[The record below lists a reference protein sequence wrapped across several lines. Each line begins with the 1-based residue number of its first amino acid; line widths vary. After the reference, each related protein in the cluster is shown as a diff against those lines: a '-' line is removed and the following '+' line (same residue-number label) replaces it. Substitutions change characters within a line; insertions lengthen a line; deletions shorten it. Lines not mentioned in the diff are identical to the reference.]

1 MKRFHVSSSLLILL
15 LCSLAGVA
23 QQVVATNTNV
33 AVPPLINFSGTLT
46 DTSGKPLTSMIAAT
60 FSLYSEQTG
69 GAALWMETQNVTP
82 DSSGHYTVML
92 GSTSSTGL
100 PANIFVAGEAH
111 WLGVQI
117 EGEAEQPRV
126 LIVSAPYALKAGD
139 AQTLG
144 GLPASA
150 FVLTAPASGATG
162 AGTNP
167 ASDASPTP
175 AASGSSATTS
185 DVTTSGGTENAVP
198 LFTTATNIQNSILVQ
213 SGRAAISVAGKL
225 NLPATGIAT
234 SSAGKNSQPLTAA
247 ASAFDSSTGAAVTQT
262 FQWQAQP
269 ANNDTSNPSSTLN
282 LLFGSGTSNPA
293 QTGLSIASN
302 GQFTFAQGQT
312 FPGAGT
318 ITGVTAGTGLSGGG
332 TSGDLT
338 ITNTGVLGVSAGSGV
353 TLGGTVQNPIISNNG
368 VLSVS
373 GGSGISIGGGQTV
386 TVSNTGILTV
396 TPGTGITVGSGQSP
410 TIGINTTVVP
420 QLGAANVFSGT
431 QTINNIT
438 TITGTSSGGVLQV
451 TNTGTS
457 GGNPGIVGTTNS
469 TSASGVK
476 GVASAST
483 GSTNGVYGSSSSSSG
498 YGVQGSSQNIGV
510 YGTGPFGGVYG
521 VTQGGSGLT
530 IFPGSAGVWGDTG
543 GEFNAGVLGTADDNN
558 AGSFI
563 SNSGSDTS
571 FEGASL
577 LSGNDSLESGALLF
591 YALGLN
597 NDNCNINN
605 GAALSC
611 TGTIGGVVKAEG
623 GAREVSLYAMQSAE
637 NWFEDFGSGQLANGS
652 AQVTL
657 NPTFASTVNTGVE
670 YHVFLTPNGDCKG
683 LYISNKSATSFEVH
697 ELGGGNSSVA
707 FDYRITAKRSGYEN
721 VRLADV
727 TAQYQQ
733 NEQQQ
738 KLRRERLQ
746 QRSAERSNAT
756 VPEAKAASSPLPL
769 TPAASFT
776 ASASPHR

>member
-1 MKRFHVSSSLLILL
+1 MKQVLMVVSAVLLWFG
-15 LCSLAGVA
+15 CAVSQA

-46 DTSGKPLTSMIAAT
+46 DASGKPLTSSVAAT

-198 LFTTATNIQNSILVQ
+198 LFTTSTNIQNSILLQ

-332 TSGDLT
+332 TSGNLT
-338 ITNTGVLGVSAGSGV
+338 ITNTGVLGVSAGSGL
-353 TLGGTVQNPIISNNG
+353 TLGGTVQNPIINSNG
-368 VLSVS
+368 VLTVN
-373 GGSGISIGGGQTV
+373 GGSGVSVTTGQNPTI
-386 TVSNTGILTV
+386 SNTGILTV
-396 TPGTGITVGSGQSP
+396 TPGTGISVSAGQSP

-420 QLGAANVFSGT
+420 QLTAANVFTGT
-431 QTINNIT
+431 QTINNLT
-438 TITGTSSGGVLQV
+438 TIGGAISGGVLQV

-457 GGNPGIVGTTNS
+457 SGYPGIVGTTSS

-483 GSTNGVYGSSSSSSG
+483 GVTNGVYGSSASNTGNGVEGSSNYVG
-498 YGVQGSSQNIGV
+498 AYGVAV
-510 YGTGPFGGVYG
+510 
-521 VTQGGSGLT
+521 GGSGEGVT
-530 IFPGSAGVWGDTG
+530 YGGAAGIWGDT
-543 GEFNAGVLGTADDNN
+543 NATDYYSVLGTADENTAGAYYNN
-558 AGSFI
+558 SSTYTTLYLENDAESSSSAELVHAYSPEFGGECYIYVNGDLSCNGTV
-563 SNSGSDTS
+563 SGVVSADSGSRKVT
-571 FEGASL
+571 
-577 LSGNDSLESGALLF
+577 
-591 YALGLN
+591 
-597 NDNCNINN
+597 
-605 GAALSC
+605 
-611 TGTIGGVVKAEG
+611 
-623 GAREVSLYAMQSAE
+623 LYSVQSAE
-637 NWFEDFGSGQLANGS
+637 NWFEDAGSGQLANGS
-652 AQVTL
+652 AQL
-657 NPTFASTVNTGVE
+657 ALDPTFASTVNTGVE
-670 YHVFLTPNGDCKG
+670 YHVFLTPKGDCAG
-683 LYISNKSATSFEVH
+683 LYVTNETPQGFEVH
-697 ELGGGNSSVA
+697 ELRGGHSSIA
-707 FDYRITAKRSGYEN
+707 FDYRIMAKRNGYEN

-727 TAQYQQ
+727 TAKYQQ
-733 NEQQQ
+733 MEQQQ
-738 KLRRERLQ
+738 KLRHERMQ
-746 QRSAERSNAT
+746 QRRAARVNGATEANSASL
-756 VPEAKAASSPLPL
+756 PLPL
-769 TPAASFT
+769 TSGAGFT
-776 ASASPHR
+776 ASASPRR